1 MAQADFLFH
10 IVSTS
15 GVPIYRQLMD
25 QIAAMIASGH
35 LKEGD
40 FLPSI
45 REVGKTLEINPMT
58 VSKVYSILER
68 DGVLENVRGQGMR
81 VVGPT
86 ENRATLRERRDMIT
100 PVLKQ
105 AVNTAIQLKLEK
117 KEVLGILDNLWKE

>member
-25 QIAAMIASGH
+25 QITAMIASGH
-35 LKEGD
+35 LKPGV

-81 VVGPT
+81 VLGLT
-86 ENRATLRERRDMIT
+86 ENRATLKERREMVA
-100 PVLKQ
+100 PLLKQ
-105 AVNTAIQLKLEK
+105 VVNTAIQLKLDK
-117 KEVLGILDNLWKE
+117 KEVFGVLDNLWKE

>member
-1 MAQADFLFH
+1 MAQADFLFN

-25 QIAAMIASGH
+25 QITAMIAAGN
-35 LKEGD
+35 LKPGI

-81 VVGPT
+81 IIKKSP
-86 ENRATLRERRDMIT
+86 NRASPKEKRDMIT
-100 PVLKQ
+100 PALKQ
-105 AVNTAIQLKLEK
+105 VVLTAHQLQLDKND
-117 KEVLGILDNLWKE
+117 VLGMLDNLWKE